1 MSHSA
6 GIVSLNGERG
16 AVVVLF
22 AVFAPIAIL
31 LAAFAI
37 DTGNWFLHKR
47 HLQLQADAGA
57 LAAAQAFQPCN
68 NAAIETQARQY
79 SGVSGTPLYNL
90 QVGGIASSNIHELIN
105 SQTYYGQATPV
116 DSSASTAPP
125 CASQMVD
132 VKLTETQ
139 LPWYWRAF
147 SSVPYI
153 NAHARVQIF
162 QKTTDTGA
170 EPISVNENAPRAA
183 KAYFVN
189 ESNGSVVAQ
198 VPLTNQGAN
207 SFGEEVWNNAGA
219 AVPVPIDVT
228 NEVNHQKVGNI
239 GVRIALSG
247 DPNNVACPSTSQ
259 LVNCFDSS
267 SSTTTLVHVQGWS
280 SLGTGSPTEPK
291 SRSASLS
298 PGTCSD
304 GYFSSSTAS
313 CSIGVQARVDVGATP
328 NPAGL
333 TVAAVLGGKTF
344 PLTYNASGTFSGQWT
359 GSATLAP
366 GSGSSQINLQVKCT
380 GNVTPSCSSTK
391 TTTIENVQRSYAA
404 GSNSGPIHTAGISEE
419 QGGSLTGGADSFQVC
434 ETGHTSCTHQLVVN
448 LTTTGSLA
456 NAQTFSDPLYTMR
469 FGSGTSTSQT
479 GAIQCVPVGKK
490 AGESGNFRESL
501 EAGCSGTYG
510 PNPEGPGWK
519 CPDSATPQD
528 CVETQNG
535 LATGQL
541 RQGMTARVTSP
552 SNGTKYY
559 CPNSWVKNNGEGA
572 PILPSDDSRIVTVFV
587 TAYGSFGGSGSSWY
601 PIQTFATFYVT
612 GWDGDPCK
620 TDSPAAKDQ
629 IVGHFIKYTTLDSS
643 GGGTTKCETNA
654 LGQCVAVL
662 TR

>member
-6 GIVSLNGERG
+6 RIVSLEGERG
-16 AVVVLF
+16 AVLVLF
-22 AVFAPIAIL
+22 AVFAPVAIL

-37 DTGNWFLHKR
+37 DTGNWFVHKR

-68 NAAIETQARQY
+68 NAAIEAQAHQY
-79 SGVSGTPLYNL
+79 SGVSGTPLYNS
-90 QVGGIASSNIHELIN
+90 QIGGTPSSRIHELIN
-105 SQTYYGQATPV
+105 SQTYYSQPTPV
-116 DSSASTAPP
+116 DSSASTAAP
-125 CASQMVD
+125 CTSQMVD
-132 VKLTETQ
+132 VKLTENQ

-153 NAHARVQIF
+153 NAHARVQVF

-189 ESNGSVVAQ
+189 ESNGNVVAQ
-198 VPLTNQGAN
+198 VPLRNQGSN
-207 SFGEEVWNNAGA
+207 SFGEEIWNNATA
-219 AVPVPIDVT
+219 PASVPINVT
-228 NEVNHQKVGNI
+228 NEVSKQRVGNI

-247 DPNNVACPSTSQ
+247 DPNNTTCPSNSQ

-267 SSTTTLVHVQGWS
+267 SNTTTLVHIQGWS
-280 SLGTGSPTEPK
+280 ALGTGTPTEPLA
-291 SRSASLS
+291 RSATLS

-304 GYFSSSTAS
+304 GYFSGAS
-313 CSIGVQARVDVGATP
+313 AGCAVGVQARVDVGATP

-333 TVAAVLGGKTF
+333 TVAAAMGGQSF
-344 PLTYNASGTFSGQWT
+344 PLTYNTSGTFSGQWT

-366 GSGSSQINLQVKCT
+366 GSGSNQINLHVKCT
-380 GNVTPSCSSTK
+380 GGVTPSCSKTK
-391 TTTIENVQRSYAA
+391 TTTLEDVQRSYAA
-404 GSNSGPIHTAGISEE
+404 GSNSGPIHSAGISEQE
-419 QGGSLTGGADSFQVC
+419 GSRIVGGADSFQVC
-434 ETGHTSCTHQLVVN
+434 ETGHASCTHQLVVN
-448 LTTTGSLA
+448 ITTTASLA
-456 NAQTFSDPLYTMR
+456 NAQTYNDPLYTMR
-469 FGSGTSTSQT
+469 FGSETSTSQT
-479 GAIQCVPVGKK
+479 GAIQCPPG
-490 AGESGNFRESL
+490 GQGGFRESL
-501 EAGCSGTYG
+501 EKGCSGTYG
-510 PNPEGPGWK
+510 PNAEGPGWS

-528 CVETQNG
+528 CIETDNG
-535 LATGQL
+535 FKTGQL
-541 RQGMTARVTSP
+541 RQGLTERITVP

-559 CPNSWVKNNGEGA
+559 CPNNWVKNNGEGA
-572 PILPSDDSRIVTVFV
+572 PLIPSDDSRIVTVFV
-587 TAYGSFGGSGSSWY
+587 TAYGSFGGSGNTWY

-620 TDSPAAKDQ
+620 GDPSVEKDQ
-629 IVGHFIKYTTLDSS
+629 VVGHFIKYTTLDSS

>member
-1 MSHSA
+1 MSASGQA
-6 GIVSLNGERG
+6 ATFAGERG
-16 AVVVLF
+16 AVVILF

-37 DTGNWFLHKR
+37 DTGNWFLHDR

-57 LAAAQAFQPCN
+57 LAAAQAFEPCSN
-68 NAAIETQARQY
+68 PAIEAQARQY

-90 QVGGIASSNIHELIN
+90 QVGGTSPGNIHELIN
-105 SQTYYGQATPV
+105 SQTYYGQPAPV
-116 DSSASTAPP
+116 DASASTAPP
-125 CASQMVD
+125 CTSQMVD

-147 SSVPYI
+147 SNVPYI

-162 QKTTDTGA
+162 QKTTATGA
-170 EPISVNENAPRAA
+170 EPISVNENSPRVA

-189 ESNGSVVAQ
+189 ESSGNVVAEA
-198 VPLTNQGAN
+198 PLVNQGAN
-207 SFGEEVWNNAGA
+207 SFGEEIWNNAGA
-219 AVPVPIDVT
+219 PVSVPINVT
-228 NEVNHQKVGNI
+228 NEVSKQKVGNI

-247 DPNNVACPSTSQ
+247 DPNNTTCPSNSQ
-259 LVNCFDSS
+259 LVNCFDSGS
-267 SSTTTLVHVQGWS
+267 PATTLVHVQGWS
-280 SLGTGSPTEPK
+280 ALGKGTPTAPLG
-291 SRSASLS
+291 RSATLS

-304 GYFSSSTAS
+304 GYFSSTPAS
-313 CSIGVQARVDVGATP
+313 CAVGVQARVDVGATP

-333 TVAAVLGGKTF
+333 TVAAVMGGKTF
-344 PLTYNASGTFSGQWT
+344 PLSYNASGTFSGQWT

-366 GSGSSQINLQVKCT
+366 GSGSNQINLQVKCT
-380 GNVTPSCSSTK
+380 GNVTPLCASTK
-391 TTTIENVQRSYAA
+391 TTTIEDVQRSYSA
-404 GSNSGPIHTAGISEE
+404 GGNSGPIHSAGISEQQE
-419 QGGSLTGGADSFQVC
+419 SSLVGGADSFQVC
-434 ETGHTSCTHQLVVN
+434 ETGHPACTHHLVVN
-448 LTTTGSLA
+448 ITTTGSLA
-456 NAQTFSDPLYTMR
+456 NAQTYNDPLYTMR

-479 GAIQCVPVGKK
+479 GALQCVPVGKK
-490 AGESGNFRESL
+490 PGETGNFRESL
-501 EAGCSGTYG
+501 EAGCRGTYG
-510 PNPEGPGWK
+510 PNPESPGWK
-519 CPDSATPQD
+519 CPDSASPQD

-541 RQGMTARVTSP
+541 RQGMTARITAP

-559 CPNSWVKNNGEGA
+559 CPNNWIKNNGEGA
-572 PILPSDDSRIVTVFV
+572 PIIPSDDSRIVTVFV
-587 TAYGSFGGSGSSWY
+587 TAYGSFGGTGNAWY

-620 TDSPAAKDQ
+620 SDPPAEKDQ
-629 IVGHFIKYTTLDSS
+629 VVGHFIKYTTLDAS